1 MLEKFFTKTEAEAKV
16 GKKIRTLVE
25 FSGVPKGTT
34 GQVLRADPAGRVK
47 PAFGEVVEVYDLAI
61 QWDLPTEPPVAM
73 REESGGEPFIF
84 IGSGKPLVDWFTR
97 DEYERFLLEEG
108 ESTEGKE

>member
-47 PAFGEVVEVYDLAI
+47 PAFEEAVEVYDLAI
-61 QWDLPTEPPVAM
+61 QWDLPTEPPSVA
-73 REESGGEPFIF
+73 SGELAGEPVTVIR
-84 IGSGKPLVDWFTR
+84 SGKPLVDWFTK
-97 DEYERFLLEEG
+97 EKYERFLVEE
-108 ESTEGKE
+108 E